1 MSCLLLPK
9 YWNLH
14 QWHSS
19 GLFII
24 ISQNSSKSIVPEP
37 SWFEK
42 NLLKFIQGLF
52 CVLPNE
58 NFWDWLWKVVRGH
71 LEKSE
76 KWKLVRGHLEK
87 TENWR
92 GGTLTKVKSQKVVR
106 GHQVKSQKSKEG
118 RGHLVKREK
127 KWRGTSSK
135 VKREKRG
142 GGTSSSSSMI
152 PDNSSSVRGP
162 RSSAENWK
170 NINLCHFES
179 TYIKLSQINLHA
191 WLSHQINSHIKPL
204 KVSVEMKPWPSLLQI
219 LITFITSIHMND
231 ETMDE

>member
-1 MSCLLLPK
+1 MK
-9 YWNLH
+9 
-14 QWHSS
+14 S
-19 GLFII
+19 GEGAPR
-24 ISQNSSKSIVPEP
+24 K
-37 SWFEK
+37 K
-42 NLLKFIQGLF
+42 
-52 CVLPNE
+52 
-58 NFWDWLWKVVRGH
+58 WKVKIGEGAPRKNWKLARGH
-71 LEKSE
+71 FDKSE
-76 KWKLVRGHLEK
+76 KSK
-87 TENWR
+87 
-92 GGTLTKVKSQKVVR
+92 GGE
-106 GHQVKSQKSKEG
+106 GAPSQKSKEG

>member
-1 MSCLLLPK
+1 MKTFGIDC
-9 YWNLH
+9 
-14 QWHSS
+14 
-19 GLFII
+19 
-24 ISQNSSKSIVPEP
+24 
-37 SWFEK
+37 
-42 NLLKFIQGLF
+42 
-52 CVLPNE
+52 
-58 NFWDWLWKVVRGH
+58 
-71 LEKSE
+71 E
-76 KWKLVRGHLEK
+76 KW
-87 TENWR
+87 W
-92 GGTLTKVKSQKVVR
+92 GGTSKKVKSENWWGGTSKKLKIGEGALWQKWK
-106 GHQVKSQKSKEG
+106 VKRWWGGTKSKVKRGEG
-118 RGHLVKREK
+118 APRQKRKEVKGHLVKSEK
-127 KWRGTSSK
+127 KWGGTSSK